1 MVLDTMTLNELQE
14 LVQKL
19 YGNRDAARGL
29 DATIDA
35 LDNRIHGFSSLA
47 EKEIDDRAKTLAR
60 VMVEVTSIASQTSM
74 PSRYAIARF
83 PSSGVAPPLLQ
94 RATVDLPEL
103 PSATPKTAP
112 LA

>member
-1 MVLDTMTLNELQE
+1 MVLNTMTLNELQE

-35 LDNRIHGFSSLA
+35 LDDRIHGFSSLA

-60 VMVEVTSIASQTSM
+60 ALVEVTSIANQTGIDLNE
-74 PSRYAIARF
+74 ALRF
-83 PSSGVAPPLLQ
+83 YVHGC
-94 RATVDLPEL
+94 PECGNN
-103 PSATPKTAP
+103 PCDCN
-112 LA
+112 